1 MAGAIETVKAMFS
14 WVMNEAD
21 LIWGKQAKK
30 RDALNI
36 LNEQASTGFHETAWK
51 HISPELKAD
60 PDVKQAYEKSL
71 KRDEFYENE
80 AKQSL
85 DYAMGGVEKF
95 ITSEFFPSTVT
106 AISDSYAKA
115 KAFALLDL
123 GKDLGMGALGLGVE
137 IASAGQID
145 TFTKS
150 WQFVRSKTG
159 FGGIS
164 TMVLRAPL
172 EMALIRPLSYH
183 LHDAYRNEL
192 PDMNMISDM
201 SVKGNLERTNALKGF
216 GEGIFGV
223 GKNTQTDK
231 DLFDAIGG
239 YRGYEQWYIDALWDT
254 RWRELRLGEIAWA
267 MTDATIDDAKLD
279 KMLQYAKYN
288 PDDRPILISI
298 LKEKYYKPYRS
309 RLEVQYRNMYKV
321 GYISAQD
328 FRIKLAKIG
337 IPLNVRDWLVEEA
350 DLIAKQDLNADMIA
364 AYTAQFLKDPAMS
377 EAEFRTQLSSVIVDP
392 ARVEPLIMKARISR
406 SKVPVLPTAAKQG
419 VKITSKPSW
428 SQIMVDYVDTGL
440 LSPETVE
447 ITPGVHTITI
457 YADGYEPYTEEVT
470 ITEGQFVEVH
480 AVLVE
485 IPAGA

>member
-254 RWRELRLGEIAWA
+254 RWR
-267 MTDATIDDAKLD
+267 
-279 KMLQYAKYN
+279 
-288 PDDRPILISI
+288 
-298 LKEKYYKPYRS
+298 
-309 RLEVQYRNMYKV
+309 
-321 GYISAQD
+321 
-328 FRIKLAKIG
+328 
-337 IPLNVRDWLVEEA
+337 
-350 DLIAKQDLNADMIA
+350 
-364 AYTAQFLKDPAMS
+364 
-377 EAEFRTQLSSVIVDP
+377 
-392 ARVEPLIMKARISR
+392 
-406 SKVPVLPTAAKQG
+406 
-419 VKITSKPSW
+419 
-428 SQIMVDYVDTGL
+428 
-440 LSPETVE
+440 
-447 ITPGVHTITI
+447 
-457 YADGYEPYTEEVT
+457 
-470 ITEGQFVEVH
+470 
-480 AVLVE
+480 
-485 IPAGA
+485 